1 MEMPFISPAKRHHS
15 QISTPSSTSS
25 SSPLSAA
32 TTVNPIDDNH
42 DQHEHGATLLQPQQH
57 SNPLEHFMQFFGS
70 TFRSSSLQSSN
81 DKKLQQQQASQQY
94 RAPVESIAVRPSIRP
109 SAAVHCNNNISMNQQ
124 HHTQSATAASSR
136 NDTATAMTDYDAML
150 AGTTHNNNRLASSS
164 ASSESVTFPEP
175 TTSSAWRVALCPR
188 TNQPYY
194 WNIVTRESRW
204 KKPLELASAEEVE
217 SIRNKERK
225 QREFFECMERNI
237 LRRLMEQG
245 GDGGYSSSIVSS
257 TGGIATTSSNKE
269 IDQYWMQPTATITAY
284 VSPVKSNDGINGNSN
299 DWIAGWITPN
309 SETEDGGGCGGGS
322 TSPSGSLISI
332 QTLSEFGSFDKCS
345 SNSLGDSL
353 DWSHLGS
360 LGSESR
366 EEEHGDEVYPLPTS
380 AKPSKLERIKSSS
393 SKPVIDKPSL
403 IRTISKMEHD
413 MLVARQLNPNLRI
426 KANKV
431 NSSSVTPNE
440 WNCLDSPRTVSETD
454 ETKKLNRDDII
465 NEPLS
470 PTTET
475 CDILSSLRLTQD
487 SEGMNIC
494 LDESVPTSPLT
505 PNDTDDDDDAATP
518 SQVRSSMGS
527 PDGRV
532 SVTTSDAVPTT
543 TAYSTVTKP
552 SLTKRNTCGT
562 IYLGSTLS
570 APDKEAL
577 IKCVCGVFRAH
588 LLQAKPSHATPSPG
602 ITNEYDVFR
611 DRRATG
617 DYRHLDT
624 TSIPSLATITDY
636 FRSIFLRSQMEVEC
650 IIISLIYIE
659 RVIKLT
665 DAKLA
670 PQPANWR
677 SVLFSCMVLA
687 SKVWDDLSMW
697 NCDFSKI
704 VPSGVTFSLAR
715 TNELEIALL
724 RALKYKVKVNSSE
737 YAKYYFLLR
746 GMLCKSGLA
755 NDDLTRLE
763 ALDVKGALHLLD
775 SARGGSGGVAAG
787 ASFESNGG
795 SVGSSV
801 AKVLMKKRCKSY
813 GVVERGSMTRSTG
826 EEGSCEIG
834 SKSPQCINSYATK
847 VSLEQIVQMR

>member
-1 MEMPFISPAKRHHS
+1 VHSNNNSMKQQIGHQQHHS
-15 QISTPSSTSS
+15 LAAASS
-25 SSPLSAA
+25 SS
-32 TTVNPIDDNH
+32 
-42 DQHEHGATLLQPQQH
+42 
-57 SNPLEHFMQFFGS
+57 
-70 TFRSSSLQSSN
+70 RSSSS
-81 DKKLQQQQASQQY
+81 
-94 RAPVESIAVRPSIRP
+94 
-109 SAAVHCNNNISMNQQ
+109 
-124 HHTQSATAASSR
+124 TAM
-136 NDTATAMTDYDAML
+136 TMTDYDAML
-150 AGTTHNNNRLASSS
+150 AGTLASSS
-164 ASSESVTFPEP
+164 AASSESVTFPEP
-175 TTSSAWRVALCPR
+175 TPSSAWRVALCPR

-194 WNIVTRESRW
+194 WNTVTRESRW

-225 QREFFECMERNI
+225 QREFFECMEQNI

-245 GDGGYSSSIVSS
+245 GDGGYSSTFVSS
-257 TGGIATTSSNKE
+257 SVSSATTSSSKE
-269 IDQYWMQPTATITAY
+269 IDQCWMQPTATTTTTAT
-284 VSPVKSNDGINGNSN
+284 VSPMKSNDGINGNSN

-309 SETEDGGGCGGGS
+309 SETEGGGGCGGGS

-345 SNSLGDSL
+345 SNSLDDSL
-353 DWSHLGS
+353 DWSNLGS

-366 EEEHGDEVYPLPTS
+366 EEEHGDEVHPLPTS
-380 AKPSKLERIKSSS
+380 GKPSKLERIKSSS

-403 IRTISKMEHD
+403 IRTISKMEND

-426 KANKV
+426 KVNKV
-431 NSSSVTPNE
+431 TSSSVTPNG
-440 WNCLDSPRTVSETD
+440 WDCLDSPRTVSETE
-454 ETKKLNRDDII
+454 ETKKLKRDDM

-505 PNDTDDDDDAATP
+505 PNDTDDDDDPLTP

-532 SVTTSDAVPTT
+532 CATTSDAVPAT
-543 TAYSTVTKP
+543 TAYATVAKP

-588 LLQAKPSHATPSPG
+588 LLQAKPSNATPSLG
-602 ITNEYDVFR
+602 NTNEYDVFR
-611 DRRATG
+611 DRRSTG

-665 DAKLA
+665 NAKLA

-775 SARGGSGGVAAG
+775 STRGGSGGVATG

-826 EEGSCEIG
+826 EDGSCESG
-834 SKSPQCINSYATK
+834 SKSPPCINSYSTK